1 MNLQELVQSVK
12 GLPSAPR
19 VLVRLLKVVNN
30 PDADSSQVIE
40 VLNLDPALTAEVIR
54 LANSAYFS
62 SSPASTLEES
72 VARLGYLEVYRLAA
86 RIPAGEMFSGAIEP
100 MGIAAGEL
108 WEHSVACAIIADE
121 LGERCSVADGTA
133 YTAGLLHDV
142 GKLILREARGAD
154 YARVFELIESE
165 QVTLNEAE
173 RKLFGFDH
181 AEAGGALLEHWN
193 FPAELHNAVRFQY
206 EPAKSPEP
214 RSLAAILLLSNWV
227 AAALGANHGRDVWAM
242 NIGEDVREIVDL
254 QADDLDRLLCSAS
267 ARLRKAAQ
275 LLAAGHAPA
284 VC

>member
-19 VLVRLLKVVNN
+19 VLVRLLRVVRN
-30 PDADSSQVIE
+30 PDADSDQVVE
-40 VLNLDPALTAEVIR
+40 VLNLDPALTAAVIR

-62 SSPASTLEES
+62 TSPVSALEEA

-121 LGERCSVADGTA
+121 LGERAGLPDGTA

-142 GKLILREARGAD
+142 GKLILREAKGD
-154 YARVFELIESE
+154 EYSRVFDLVEAE
-165 QVTLNEAE
+165 QITLNQAE
-173 RKLFGFDH
+173 HTLFGFDH
-181 AEAGGALLEHWN
+181 AEAGAALLEHWN
-193 FPAELHNAVRFQY
+193 FPPELHNAVRFQY
-206 EPAKSPEP
+206 EPSACPEP
-214 RSLAAILLLSNWV
+214 RILAAIVLLSNWV

-242 NIGEDVREIVDL
+242 SIGEDVRQMVDL
-254 QADDLDRLLCSAS
+254 QPDDLDRLLCTAS

-275 LLAAGHAPA
+275 LLAAGQTA
-284 VC
+284 

>member
-19 VLVRLLKVVNN
+19 VLVRLLKIVRN

-40 VLNLDPALTAEVIR
+40 VLHLDAALTAEVIR

-62 SSPASTLEES
+62 ASPVSTLDEA
-72 VARLGYLEVYRLAA
+72 VARLGYLEVYRIAA

-121 LGERCSVADGTA
+121 LGERAGLPDGTA

-142 GKLILREARGAD
+142 GKLILREARGEE
-154 YARVFELIESE
+154 YAKVFEQVE
-165 QVTLNEAE
+165 QQEITLNAAE
-173 RKLFGFDH
+173 RNLFGFDH
-181 AEAGGALLEHWN
+181 AEAGAALLEHWN
-193 FPAELHNAVRFQY
+193 FPPELHQAVRFQY
-206 EPAKSPEP
+206 EPARCPEP
-214 RSLAAILLLSNWV
+214 RVLAAIILLSNWA

-242 NIGEDVREIVDL
+242 NVDEEVRTLVNL
-254 QADDLDRLLCSAS
+254 QPDDLELLLCSAS
-267 ARLRKAAQ
+267 ARLHKASQILGITVA
-275 LLAAGHAPA
+275 HRP
-284 VC
+284 